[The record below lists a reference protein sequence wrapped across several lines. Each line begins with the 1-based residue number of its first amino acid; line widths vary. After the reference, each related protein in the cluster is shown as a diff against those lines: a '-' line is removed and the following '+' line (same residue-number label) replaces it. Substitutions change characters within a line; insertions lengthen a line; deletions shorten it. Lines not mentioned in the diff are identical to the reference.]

1 MRLHVVVS
9 ACTCTRTCITQNR
22 HTSPQHF
29 KVKPRA
35 RAQATSAP
43 SNTTPAMSTSSLQ
56 LARRLGAARLA
67 LAGVEGTPRHAS
79 VSNIQK
85 AAAIELLQDV
95 IASRSLSGEEVA
107 HISDL
112 IMQATWAHGHADELL
127 QILAKGAVPKR
138 RKQQEFFAAT
148 TYLNQARW
156 NRFTNPNCDLNSKA
170 DFFANFVACALDCI
184 NPTEPTY
191 KHWAS
196 QILVA
201 HFDKDTCRSLDRGS
215 KYALMDHLKKQH
227 KKNVKNRPAP
237 AIYMLKLPSDPQ
249 ELRNLHPQMFQGLF
263 AEGEEPSGS
272 RLDETLVMAMDASFQ
287 CRGGLA
293 SSSAIAKA
301 MPAAGNADSFSVN
314 FLPQMIQGLAS
325 FLQNSGTLPGTIP
338 GFQHTPPHGG
348 GRRSWRA
355 LEEHPGMASAAGPLQ
370 MASPPSADAT
380 AGAQPQAHGAP
391 LAKAAPLPMLRDGP
405 TDEAVAPTEE
415 AESEDSA
422 KSPGDILLDAILAR
436 DAASKLAASEKKRA
450 AKDMLRVETAAR
462 PPAPETA
469 KKPKLA
475 GKGASEHATPT
486 AKKAKLAG
494 KGASEHESA
503 KPTKASMSHERSR
516 SQFLCR
522 TGVKG
527 EASEKFRYRMSN
539 GDAAEYATEKAAK
552 AAANK
557 WLQNRK

>member
-1 MRLHVVVS
+1 MHN
-9 ACTCTRTCITQNR
+9 AE
-22 HTSPQHF
+22 SPHIPATFQGQA
-29 KVKPRA
+29 PRA
-35 RAQATSAP
+35 RPSAP
-43 SNTTPAMSTSSLQ
+43 CATLFCNTTMSTSSLQ

-67 LAGVEGTPRHAS
+67 LASVEGTPRHAS

-95 IASRSLSGEEVA
+95 TAKRKSLSGEEVA
-107 HISDL
+107 DISDL
-112 IMQATWAHGHADELL
+112 IMQAAWAHGHADELL
-127 QILAKGAVPKR
+127 QILANGAVPKR

-156 NRFTNPNCDLNSKA
+156 NRFTNPNSDLNGKA
-170 DFFANFVACALDCI
+170 DFFANFVACNLDCI

-215 KYALMDHLKKQH
+215 KYALMGHLKKEH

-249 ELRNLHPQMFQGLF
+249 DLRNLHPQMFQGLF

-287 CRGGLA
+287 CRGGIA
-293 SSSAIAKA
+293 SSTAIAKA
-301 MPAAGNADSFSVN
+301 MPAAGMTAADSFSVN
-314 FLPQMIQGLAS
+314 FLPQLMQGLAS
-325 FLQNSGTLPGTIP
+325 FMQNSGTMPGTIP

-348 GRRSWRA
+348 ARRSWRA
-355 LEEHPGMASAAGPLQ
+355 LEDHPGMASAAGPLQ

-436 DAASKLAASEKKRA
+436 DKASKLAASAKKRA
-450 AKDMLRVETAAR
+450 AKDMLSVETAAR
-462 PPAPETA
+462 LPAPETA

-503 KPTKASMSHERSR
+503 KPTKATMSHERSR

-527 EASEKFRYRMSN
+527 EASVKYRYLMPN

>member
-1 MRLHVVVS
+1 
-9 ACTCTRTCITQNR
+9 
-22 HTSPQHF
+22 
-29 KVKPRA
+29 
-35 RAQATSAP
+35 
-43 SNTTPAMSTSSLQ
+43 
-56 LARRLGAARLA
+56 
-67 LAGVEGTPRHAS
+67 
-79 VSNIQK
+79 
-85 AAAIELLQDV
+85 
-95 IASRSLSGEEVA
+95 
-107 HISDL
+107 
-112 IMQATWAHGHADELL
+112 
-127 QILAKGAVPKR
+127 
-138 RKQQEFFAAT
+138 
-148 TYLNQARW
+148 
-156 NRFTNPNCDLNSKA
+156 
-170 DFFANFVACALDCI
+170 
-184 NPTEPTY
+184 
-191 KHWAS
+191 
-196 QILVA
+196 
-201 HFDKDTCRSLDRGS
+201 
-215 KYALMDHLKKQH
+215 
-227 KKNVKNRPAP
+227 
-237 AIYMLKLPSDPQ
+237 
-249 ELRNLHPQMFQGLF
+249 
-263 AEGEEPSGS
+263 
-272 RLDETLVMAMDASFQ
+272 
-287 CRGGLA
+287 
-293 SSSAIAKA
+293 
-301 MPAAGNADSFSVN
+301 
-314 FLPQMIQGLAS
+314 
-325 FLQNSGTLPGTIP
+325 
-338 GFQHTPPHGG
+338 
-348 GRRSWRA
+348 
-355 LEEHPGMASAAGPLQ
+355 
-370 MASPPSADAT
+370 
-380 AGAQPQAHGAP
+380 
-391 LAKAAPLPMLRDGP
+391 MLRDGP

>member
-1 MRLHVVVS
+1 
-9 ACTCTRTCITQNR
+9 
-22 HTSPQHF
+22 
-29 KVKPRA
+29 
-35 RAQATSAP
+35 
-43 SNTTPAMSTSSLQ
+43 MSTSSLQ

-67 LAGVEGTPRHAS
+67 LASVEGTPRHAS

-85 AAAIELLQDV
+85 AAVIELLQDAT
-95 IASRSLSGEEVA
+95 ASRSLSGEEVA

-112 IMQATWAHGHADELL
+112 IMQATWACGHADELL
-127 QILAKGAVPKR
+127 QILALGAVPKR

-148 TYLNQARW
+148 TYLNHARW

-170 DFFANFVACALDCI
+170 DFFANFAACNLDCI

-191 KHWAS
+191 KHWTS

-215 KYALMDHLKKQH
+215 KYALMDHLKKEH
-227 KKNVKNRPAP
+227 KKNVKNRQWAP

-263 AEGEEPSGS
+263 APGEEPSGS

-287 CRGGLA
+287 CRGGIA

-301 MPAAGNADSFSVN
+301 MPAAGMTAHADSLSVN
-314 FLPQMIQGLAS
+314 LLPQIIQGLAS

-338 GFQHTPPHGG
+338 GFRHTPPHGG

-355 LEEHPGMASAAGPLQ
+355 LEEEPPGMASAAGPLQ
-370 MASPPSADAT
+370 MAPPLSADAT
-380 AGAQPQAHGAP
+380 AGAQPQAHGAGAQP
-391 LAKAAPLPMLRDGP
+391 QAHAAGAQPKAAPLPIYMPRDGP
-405 TDEAVAPTEE
+405 TDEAVAPTGE
-415 AESEDSA
+415 AESEGSA

-450 AKDMLRVETAAR
+450 AKDMLRAETAEQANQETAKKPKLAEQAR
-462 PPAPETA
+462 PTAPETA

-539 GDAAEYATEKAAK
+539 GDVGEYATEKAAK
-552 AAANK
+552 AAANR